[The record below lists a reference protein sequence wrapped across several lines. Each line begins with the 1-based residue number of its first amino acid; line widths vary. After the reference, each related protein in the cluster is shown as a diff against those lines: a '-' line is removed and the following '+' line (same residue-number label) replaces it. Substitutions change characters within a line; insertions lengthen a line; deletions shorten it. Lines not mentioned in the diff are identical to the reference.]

1 MRISDWSSDVCSS
14 DLARA
19 LVASMSRAKDAVR
32 LEREAAEERRSR
44 LEQQASF
51 ERARAETQA
60 RDAERAQM
68 LDRCLAEFQD
78 DSVQL
83 VTAVSRV
90 SERLHDLSRQAAG
103 QAHSNLGLVANAAS
117 GAVQVAENVRSVAF
131 SSGRLVESIAEIR
144 SQTQASQSIVD
155 LAVDEARSAGEQV
168 KLLLHSVDLIRQA
181 ASDRGETAPE
191 KNGKTSR

>member
-1 MRISDWSSDVCSS
+1 
-14 DLARA
+14 
-19 LVASMSRAKDAVR
+19 
-32 LEREAAEERRSR
+32 
-44 LEQQASF
+44 
-51 ERARAETQA
+51 
-60 RDAERAQM
+60 M

-131 SSGRLVESIAEIR
+131 SRGRLVESIAER
-144 SQTQASQSIVD
+144 SEEHTSEPQSLMRIP
-155 LAVDEARSAGEQV
+155 SAGFG
-168 KLLLHSVDLIRQA
+168 L
-181 ASDRGETAPE
+181 
-191 KNGKTSR
+191 KTKRRTTK

>member
-14 DLARA
+14 DL
-19 LVASMSRAKDAVR
+19 
-32 LEREAAEERRSR
+32 
-44 LEQQASF
+44 
-51 ERARAETQA
+51 A

-144 SQTQASQSIVD
+144 YQTHASQSI
-155 LAVDEARSAGEQV
+155 E
-168 KLLLHSVDLIRQA
+168 
-181 ASDRGETAPE
+181 
-191 KNGKTSR
+191 NGRATCRERVCQYV

>member
-14 DLARA
+14 DL
-19 LVASMSRAKDAVR
+19 
-32 LEREAAEERRSR
+32 
-44 LEQQASF
+44 
-51 ERARAETQA
+51 
-60 RDAERAQM
+60 
-68 LDRCLAEFQD
+68 RCLAEFQD

-168 KLLLHSVDLIRQA
+168 KLLLHSVDLIRKA
-181 ASDRGETAPE
+181 ASRSEERRVGKEGVSRCRSRWAPY
-191 KNGKTSR
+191 T

>member
-1 MRISDWSSDVCSS
+1 MASALSADRLPATIPSAASEDEIGQV
-14 DLARA
+14 ARA

-83 VTAVSRV
+83 VTAVLRV
-90 SERLHDLSRQAAG
+90 FAGVARCGER
-103 QAHSNLGLVANAAS
+103 
-117 GAVQVAENVRSVAF
+117 
-131 SSGRLVESIAEIR
+131 
-144 SQTQASQSIVD
+144 
-155 LAVDEARSAGEQV
+155 
-168 KLLLHSVDLIRQA
+168 
-181 ASDRGETAPE
+181 RG
-191 KNGKTSR
+191 GKRCV

>member
-1 MRISDWSSDVCSS
+1 M
-14 DLARA
+14 
-19 LVASMSRAKDAVR
+19 
-32 LEREAAEERRSR
+32 EREAAEGRRSR

-103 QAHSNLGLVANAAS
+103 QAHSNLGLVANEAS
-117 GAVQVAENVRSVAF
+117 GAVQVAERSEEHTSELQSLMRISYAGF
-131 SSGRLVESIAEIR
+131 CLKKKKKRL
-144 SQTQASQSIVD
+144 
-155 LAVDEARSAGEQV
+155 
-168 KLLLHSVDLIRQA
+168 
-181 ASDRGETAPE
+181 
-191 KNGKTSR
+191 

>member
-1 MRISDWSSDVCSS
+1 MASALSADRLPPTIPSASSEDGIGRF
-14 DLARA
+14 ARA

-90 SERLHDLSRQAAG
+90 SERLHDLSSQAA
-103 QAHSNLGLVANAAS
+103 
-117 GAVQVAENVRSVAF
+117 
-131 SSGRLVESIAEIR
+131 
-144 SQTQASQSIVD
+144 
-155 LAVDEARSAGEQV
+155 
-168 KLLLHSVDLIRQA
+168 
-181 ASDRGETAPE
+181 DR
-191 KNGKTSR
+191 KNGVWGKGGDSQGE

>member
-14 DLARA
+14 DL
-19 LVASMSRAKDAVR
+19 
-32 LEREAAEERRSR
+32 
-44 LEQQASF
+44 
-51 ERARAETQA
+51 A

-117 GAVQVAENVRSVAF
+117 GAVKGADNVRSVAF
-131 SSGRLVESIAEIR
+131 SR
-144 SQTQASQSIVD
+144 S
-155 LAVDEARSAGEQV
+155 EKR
-168 KLLLHSVDLIRQA
+168 
-181 ASDRGETAPE
+181 RGGNTCVR
-191 KNGKTSR
+191 T

>member
-1 MRISDWSSDVCSS
+1 M
-14 DLARA
+14 
-19 LVASMSRAKDAVR
+19 
-32 LEREAAEERRSR
+32 EREAAEGRRSR

-103 QAHSNLGLVANAAS
+103 QAPSNLGLVANAAS
-117 GAVQVAENVRSVAF
+117 GAV
-131 SSGRLVESIAEIR
+131 
-144 SQTQASQSIVD
+144 
-155 LAVDEARSAGEQV
+155 RSAERRVGIECV
-168 KLLLHSVDLIRQA
+168 RTCRSRWSPDL
-181 ASDRGETAPE
+181 
-191 KNGKTSR
+191 

>member
-14 DLARA
+14 DL
-19 LVASMSRAKDAVR
+19 
-32 LEREAAEERRSR
+32 
-44 LEQQASF
+44 
-51 ERARAETQA
+51 
-60 RDAERAQM
+60 
-68 LDRCLAEFQD
+68 RCLAEFQD

-90 SERLHDLSRQAAG
+90 SERLHELSRQAAG

-168 KLLLHSVDLIRQA
+168 KLLLHSVDLIRKA
-181 ASDRGETAPE
+181 ASDIGEIAQQTNLLALNASIE
-191 KNGKTSR
+191 AARAEIGRAHV

>member
-1 MRISDWSSDVCSS
+1 MLPRPP
-14 DLARA
+14 
-19 LVASMSRAKDAVR
+19 
-32 LEREAAEERRSR
+32 RSTR
-44 LEQQASF
+44 TDTLCPYTTLFRS
-51 ERARAETQA
+51 AETQA
-60 RDAERAQM
+60 REAARAQM

-131 SSGRLVESIAEIR
+131 SSGRLVESIAAIR
-144 SQTQASQSIVD
+144 SQTQANQSIVD
-155 LAVDEARSAGEQV
+155 PAVNEARSAGEPV
-168 KLLLHSVDLIRQA
+168 ELLLQSVELIRKDAREQ
-181 ASDRGETAPE
+181 GE
-191 KNGKTSR
+191 NGQQHKT

>member
-1 MRISDWSSDVCSS
+1 
-14 DLARA
+14 
-19 LVASMSRAKDAVR
+19 MSRAKDAVR

-117 GAVQVAENVRSVAF
+117 GAVQVAENVRS
-131 SSGRLVESIAEIR
+131 R
-144 SQTQASQSIVD
+144 SEAHTSELQSLMRISYAVFCLKKQTHNQSTT
-155 LAVDEARSAGEQV
+155 
-168 KLLLHSVDLIRQA
+168 HN
-181 ASDRGETAPE
+181 P
-191 KNGKTSR
+191 NY

>member
-103 QAHSNLGLVANAAS
+103 TGPTHPVLSP
-117 GAVQVAENVRSVAF
+117 
-131 SSGRLVESIAEIR
+131 
-144 SQTQASQSIVD
+144 
-155 LAVDEARSAGEQV
+155 
-168 KLLLHSVDLIRQA
+168 QA
-181 ASDRGETAPE
+181 APGQQQEMNTVRRVPI
-191 KNGKTSR
+191 RRRP